1 MRLENRSESA
11 PTSSGLRR
19 PLRKCPQSGKTSKDR
34 KMDNIDVKNIGL
46 LVLAIVGVGIIL
58 GLWLLL

>member
-1 MRLENRSESA
+1 
-11 PTSSGLRR
+11 
-19 PLRKCPQSGKTSKDR
+19 
-34 KMDNIDVKNIGL
+34 MDNIDVKNIGL